1 MATLYKTPGVYTE
14 EIPKF
19 PPSIAPVETAIP
31 AFIGYTQKA
40 DKVKPGD
47 LINIP
52 TKIGSIAEYELYFGE
67 GYTPDVIDV
76 KLDDNKNFKSAT
88 IANAFYMYDSLRLF
102 YTNGGGDCYIVST
115 GTYDAAGKIAGDFT
129 GTEKGVMALEKE
141 DEPTILVFPDNSLL
155 TTGTDFYTVYKA
167 ALSQCGTLKD
177 RVGLFHVKE
186 NDPKGDDFRSG
197 IGINDLK
204 YGMTYSPWLE
214 VNFPKN
220 ITYRGFK
227 NVIFKGATSFN
238 LGDLTDD
245 TAIKALVTEYEQV
258 IADVDKIGTASTA
271 LAAPANTLRD
281 RFTSLDGTY
290 VTNKTPGNFQQIVNF
305 LFGIARKLD
314 ELAGLTPGAV
324 ANAEYKTDLKE
335 LIQSTVKG
343 YYETLIGYDKEL
355 AAKVTTPPVYVKQ
368 FDLAPKP
375 AAAEW
380 GDIFGVVDSTKVPA
394 ASNIIPASASG
405 NADKMDSVL
414 PKLRAL
420 FDLINSVWLDG
431 VVNTGQT
438 LESAKHDGLK
448 GSFPLYKS
456 ILTGI
461 ANTSTTVP
469 PTGAVAGIYAYV
481 DRTRGVWKAPA
492 NVSISGIIGPEV
504 TFKATEL
511 DALNVDPASGKSIN
525 AIRNFTGKGTLVFGA
540 RTLAGNDNEWRY
552 VNVRRFFNFVEESCK
567 KATEQFVFEPND
579 ANTWVRV
586 QAMIEN
592 FLTTLW
598 RQGALQGVKPEH
610 AFYVAV
616 GLGKTMTALDILE
629 GRMIIEIGMAVVR
642 PAEFIILRF
651 SHKMAES

>member
-1 MATLYKTPGVYTE
+1 MAALYKTPGVYTE
-14 EIPKF
+14 EITKF

-40 DKVKPGD
+40 DKTKPGD
-47 LINIP
+47 LINVP

-67 GYTPDVIDV
+67 GYTPSVIDV
-76 KLDDNKNFKSAT
+76 KLDDNKNFKSAS
-88 IANAFYMYDSLRLF
+88 IANSFYMYDSMRLF
-102 YTNGGGDCYIVST
+102 YANGGGDCYIVST
-115 GTYDAAGKIAGDFT
+115 GTYNAAGKTAGDFT

-155 TTGTDFYTVYKA
+155 TTGNDFYAVYTA
-167 ALSQCGTLKD
+167 ALSQCAALKD

-186 NDPKGDDFRSG
+186 NDPKGDNFRSG

-227 NVIFKGATSFN
+227 DVILKGSTSFK
-238 LGDLTDD
+238 LGNLTDD

-258 IADVDKIGTASTA
+258 IADVDKISAASIA
-271 LAAPANTLRD
+271 LAAPAKTLREK
-281 RFTSLDGTY
+281 FTALDGAY
-290 VTNKTPGNFQQIVNF
+290 LTNKTTANFQQIVNF
-305 LFGIARKLD
+305 MFAIARKMD
-314 ELAGLTPGAV
+314 ELVGSTASAV
-324 ANAEYKTDLKE
+324 ANAGYKTDLKN
-335 LIQSTVKG
+335 LIGSTLKG
-343 YYETLIGYDKEL
+343 YYQYLIGYDKEL
-355 AAKVTTPPVYVKQ
+355 TAKATTAPAYVKQ
-368 FDLAPKP
+368 YDVAPKP
-375 AAAEW
+375 SAAEW
-380 GDIFGVVDSTKVPA
+380 GDIFGVVDSTKVPDA
-394 ASNIIPASASG
+394 ANIIPASASG
-405 NADKMDSVL
+405 NADKMDIVL
-414 PKLRAL
+414 IELRTL
-420 FDLINSVWLDG
+420 FDQINSAWLDG
-431 VVNTGQT
+431 VMNTGQN
-438 LESAKHDGLK
+438 LETAKHDALK
-448 GSFPLYKS
+448 SSFPLYKS

-492 NVSISGIIGPEV
+492 NVSISGIIGPGF

-525 AIRNFTGKGTLVFGA
+525 AIRNFTGKGTLIFGA

-598 RQGALQGVKPEH
+598 RQGALQGIKPEH

-616 GLGKTMTALDILE
+616 GLGRTMTALDILE
-629 GRMIIEIGMAVVR
+629 GRMIIEIGMAAVR